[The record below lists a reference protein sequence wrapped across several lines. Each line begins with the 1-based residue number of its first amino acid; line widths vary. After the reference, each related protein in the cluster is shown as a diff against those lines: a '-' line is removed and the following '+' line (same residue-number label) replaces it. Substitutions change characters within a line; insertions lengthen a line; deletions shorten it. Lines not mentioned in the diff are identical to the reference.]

1 MNQQSS
7 TMLEAIQT
15 PCVLEAF
22 FARRKDKV
30 QKLIDA
36 KPASIECE
44 QHGTLLRVDHG
55 KSYVSVR

>member
-1 MNQQSS
+1 
-7 TMLEAIQT
+7 MLEAIQT